1 MFNNSWFKKEKP
13 LPTLIGMGGGA
24 TGLSVNSGAGG
35 ISASGGTETEDG
47 NYKIHTFEGSGAFVV
62 NAGTF
67 NVEYLVI
74 AGGGGAGQQGGGGGA
89 G

>member
-47 NYKIHTFEGSGAFVV
+47 NYKIHTFE
-62 NAGTF
+62 
-67 NVEYLVI
+67 
-74 AGGGGAGQQGGGGGA
+74 
-89 G
+89 